1 MRQET
6 SALLLGLAL
15 AACGA
20 QTHNLAV
27 TEAKSEP
34 APSVHAAT
42 PAPAE
47 TEPAAAKDEQRVD
60 LSHAVGDYI
69 VRRFSL
75 KSRANPTIIT
85 ERVIAVKDKS
95 YVLEVTR
102 ESGSESR
109 SIRVEMGSEPANR
122 GEVLSVVA
130 LRGGKEFAM
139 GRAAYQAIMRDTI
152 FTTDEN
158 EGAIDSAKVKLDVQ
172 GHALDGTETRFRVK
186 VRGKAGTMRTIELE
200 NSPWGEVGGEVTAAD
215 GSVLY
220 RAEVVDVGREELR
233 TAAVQDN

>member
-1 MRQET
+1 MRQT
-6 SALLLGLAL
+6 TALFLGLAL

-20 QTHNLAV
+20 HTQNLVV
-27 TEAKSEP
+27 TEAKSEAPP
-34 APSVHAAT
+34 AVEAA
-42 PAPAE
+42 PAPAAV
-47 TEPAAAKDEQRVD
+47 EPTAAKEEQRVD
-60 LSHAVGDYI
+60 LTHVVGDYI
-69 VRRFSL
+69 IRRFTL
-75 KSRANPTIIT
+75 RSRTSPTIIT
-85 ERVIAVKDKS
+85 ERVIAVKEKS
-95 YVLEVTR
+95 YLLEVTR
-102 ESGSESR
+102 ESGTDSR
-109 SIRVEMGSEPANR
+109 SIRVEIGSEPANR

-130 LRGGKEFAM
+130 IRGGKEFAM
-139 GRAAYQAIMRDTI
+139 GRAAYQAIMRDTV
-152 FTTDEN
+152 FTADEN